1 MMELQQG
8 LFAVKLRE
16 LEREYGRLQSRIHL
30 FQRKDAAQ
38 VQQELDRLQDE
49 YREQELLLEEY
60 VRASHTPVM
69 AALAQAQ
76 LDYNLC
82 VEEILRGTFA
92 EHTPFPNESIAADR
106 AETAALFA
114 ECAID
119 FATQSMRQALAAAFA
134 AILLQQQAERKTGGA
149 QKTAGSEFE

>member
-1 MMELQQG
+1 MELQQG

-30 FQRKDAAQ
+30 FQEKRSWQ

-49 YREQELLLEEY
+49 YQEQALLLEEY
-60 VRASHTPVM
+60 AQSSHSPVM

-76 LDYNLC
+76 LDYNLR
-82 VEEILRGTFA
+82 VEKIFNDTLPNPA
-92 EHTPFPNESIAADR
+92 TPQNQSVAWDH
-106 AETAALFA
+106 AETITLFA

-119 FATQSMRQALAAAFA
+119 FATQSMRQALIAALT
-134 AILLQQQAERKTGGA
+134 AILLQQQTDPQAIDHTSKGGNIN
-149 QKTAGSEFE
+149 E